1 MERLE
6 ALDPADLKVT
16 MRRTADDRWVVG
28 IEHLPTSAYAESAPT
43 GSALRAR
50 EQAMERL
57 LGRLMLVQEED
68 GRDQD

>member
-1 MERLE
+1 MGRLE

-16 MRRTADDRWVVG
+16 VRRVSGDRWAVR
-28 IEHLPTSAYAESAPT
+28 IDHLPTGVHAESDPA

-57 LGRLMLVQEED
+57 LGRLMLVWEED
-68 GRDQD
+68 GRGQD